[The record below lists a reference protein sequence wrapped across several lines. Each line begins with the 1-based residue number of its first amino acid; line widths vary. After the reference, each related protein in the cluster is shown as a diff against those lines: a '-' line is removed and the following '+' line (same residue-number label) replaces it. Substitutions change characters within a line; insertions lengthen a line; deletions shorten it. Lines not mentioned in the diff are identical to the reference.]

1 MNDKEILK
9 ILQKKK
15 FFKNY
20 KDMCNTLGWK
30 PTGGDSKKSQFK
42 DLACYCNYEKQ
53 GQKIVILEVF
63 EEPKER
69 ECRNQKR
76 DAKYDE
82 IMDIIYY
89 NFVDRIKAIN
99 SETKEV
105 TLHLDVNEIITHSFV
120 DNMSLL
126 FDNSTIYKKHLNRT
140 FSKSKLIGC
149 ISTAFKHCSYVNEK
163 SVAVHVA
170 LMLNEK
176 DLATDDNVVI
186 RLDKHQETVWKDFD
200 SDLINL
206 LGFENINA
214 SFENFGNMKFSTFD
228 NIIDMRG
235 SIAGFNKNKT
245 DWNTY
250 LRGLYLK
257 NNDLFEI
264 GNGSTIPKIMLK
276 IRRNFF
282 KEKLN
287 VIRKIDYLEFTINVE
302 EFLAYEPKMS
312 LEDAITTVFERKFED
327 FLERRKQKEGIEVDE
342 CFGGSNLDGYI
353 NLKESYRPSTRE
365 CSMIEN
371 LYLEDSEDYEE
382 IKNLEENCEAIL
394 QELKARINGS
404 YIICEE
410 REHKE
415 EVVIQEEEK
424 QEVKRIEEEKAD
436 EKVKEWLEDAEQEQ
450 IEEEQEKL
458 YERIDNIDTLEVE
471 CMEYQY
477 YHQYESDEELEEKAQ
492 INVEDL
498 YGTKKVSCSMIYDDA
513 NWDFSS

>member
-9 ILQKKK
+9 ILQKIK
-15 FFKNY
+15 FFGNY
-20 KDMCNTLGWK
+20 KEMCNTLGWK
-30 PTGGDSKKSQFK
+30 ITTGNGKKAQFK

-53 GQKIVILEVF
+53 GNKIIILEVF

-99 SETKEV
+99 PETKEV
-105 TLHLDVNEIITHSFV
+105 TLCLDTNEIITHCFV
-120 DNMSLL
+120 NSMSLL

-176 DLATDDNVVI
+176 DSATDDNVVV
-186 RLDKHQETVWKDFD
+186 RLDKHQETIWKDFD
-200 SDLINL
+200 SDLVGL
-206 LGFENINA
+206 LGFDNINA
-214 SFENFGNMKFSTFD
+214 SFENFGNTKFATFD
-228 NIIDMRG
+228 NVINKHGCIGGFIPDNII
-235 SIAGFNKNKT
+235 
-245 DWNTY
+245 WNIY

-276 IRRNFF
+276 IRRNIF

-302 EFLAYEPKMS
+302 EFLAYEPKMA
-312 LEDAITTVFERKFED
+312 LEEAITTVFERKFD
-327 FLERRKQKEGIEVDE
+327 AFLEGRKKKEGMEVDE

-371 LYLEDSEDYEE
+371 LYLEGSEDYEE
-382 IKNLEENCEAIL
+382 INNLEENCKAIL
-394 QELKARINGS
+394 QELEARVNGS

-415 EVVIQEEEK
+415 EVVIQKEEK
-424 QEVKRIEEEKAD
+424 QEQMEENTEEVEQEEMEENIEEE
-436 EKVKEWLEDAEQEQ
+436 
-450 IEEEQEKL
+450 IEEEQDNPL
-458 YERIDNIDTLEVE
+458 YERIDNIDMLEVE

-477 YHQYESDEELEEKAQ
+477 YHQYESDEELEAKAE

-498 YGTKKVSCSMIYDDA
+498 YGTKKVSCSMIADDT
-513 NWDFSS
+513 NWDFSF

>member
-9 ILQKKK
+9 ILTKVKV
-15 FFKNY
+15 FKNY
-20 KDMCNTLGWK
+20 KEMCNALGWK
-30 PTGGDSKKSQFK
+30 YYNGGDSRKAQFK
-42 DLACYCNYEKQ
+42 DLSCYCNYEKQ
-53 GQKIVILEVF
+53 GQKIIILEVF
-63 EEPKER
+63 DEPKER
-69 ECRNQKR
+69 VCRNQKR

-99 SETKEV
+99 PETKEI
-105 TLHLDVNEIITHSFV
+105 TLCLDTNEIITHCFV
-120 DNMSLL
+120 NSMSLL

-140 FSKSKLIGC
+140 FSKNKLIGC

-176 DLATDDNVVI
+176 DSATDDNVVV

-200 SDLINL
+200 SDLVEL

-214 SFENFGNMKFSTFD
+214 SFENFGNTKFSTFD
-228 NIIDMRG
+228 NIMNACGNIG
-235 SIAGFNKNKT
+235 GFNKNKT
-245 DWNTY
+245 DWNNY

-302 EFLAYEPKMS
+302 EFLAYEPKMA
-312 LEDAITTVFERKFED
+312 LEDAITTVFERKFD
-327 FLERRKQKEGIEVDE
+327 TFLEGRKQKEGIEVDE

-353 NLKESYRPSTRE
+353 NLKESYRPATRE

-371 LYLEDSEDYEE
+371 LYLESSEDYEE
-382 IKNLEENCEAIL
+382 IDNLEENCKAIL
-394 QELKARINGS
+394 QELEARVNGS
-404 YIICEE
+404 YIVCKE

-415 EVVIQEEEK
+415 EIVTQKEEK
-424 QEVKRIEEEKAD
+424 QEQMEENTEEVEEQDNTEEEM
-436 EKVKEWLEDAEQEQ
+436 
-450 IEEEQEKL
+450 EEVQEKL
-458 YERIDNIDTLEVE
+458 YEQVDDIDMLEVE

-477 YHQYESDEELEEKAQ
+477 YHQYESDEEQEAKAE
-492 INVEDL
+492 INQEVL
-498 YGTKKVSCSMIYDDA
+498 YGTKKVSCSMIADDE
-513 NWDFSS
+513 NWDFSL

>member
-1 MNDKEILK
+1 MKDKEILK
-9 ILQKKK
+9 ILQKIKV
-15 FFKNY
+15 FKNY
-20 KDMCNTLGWK
+20 KEICNTLGWK
-30 PTGGDSKKSQFK
+30 LCAGNSKKSQFK

-53 GQKIVILEVF
+53 GNKIIILEVF
-63 EEPKER
+63 DEPKER

-99 SETKEV
+99 PETKEV
-105 TLHLDVNEIITHSFV
+105 TLCLDVNDIITHSFV
-120 DNMSLL
+120 DSMSLL
-126 FDNSTIYKKHLNRT
+126 FDNSTVYKKYINRA
-140 FSKSKLIGC
+140 FAKKDLIGC
-149 ISTAFKHCSYVNEK
+149 ITTAFKHCSYVNEK

-228 NIIDMRG
+228 NVINKHGCIGGFIPDNII
-235 SIAGFNKNKT
+235 
-245 DWNTY
+245 WNTY
-250 LRGLYLK
+250 LRGLYLE
-257 NNDLFEI
+257 NNDLFEVGGGI
-264 GNGSTIPKIMLK
+264 PIPKIMLK

-302 EFLAYEPKMS
+302 KFLAYEPKMS
-312 LEDAITTVFERKFED
+312 LEDAITTVFERKFD
-327 FLERRKQKEGIEVDE
+327 AFLEGRKKKEGIEVDE

-353 NLKESYRPSTRE
+353 NLKEIYKPSTRE

-371 LYLEDSEDYEE
+371 LYLEGSEDYEE
-382 IKNLEENCEAIL
+382 IKNLEENCKAIL
-394 QELKARINGS
+394 QELEARVNGS

-424 QEVKRIEEEKAD
+424 QEQMEDNTEEVEEQDNTEEEME
-436 EKVKEWLEDAEQEQ
+436 EK
-450 IEEEQEKL
+450 QEKL
-458 YERIDNIDTLEVE
+458 YEQVDDIDMLEVE

-477 YHQYESDEELEEKAQ
+477 YHQYESDEELEAKAE
-492 INVEDL
+492 INNLEVL
-498 YGTKKVSCSMIYDDA
+498 YGTKKVSCSMINDDA
-513 NWDFSS
+513 NWDFSF